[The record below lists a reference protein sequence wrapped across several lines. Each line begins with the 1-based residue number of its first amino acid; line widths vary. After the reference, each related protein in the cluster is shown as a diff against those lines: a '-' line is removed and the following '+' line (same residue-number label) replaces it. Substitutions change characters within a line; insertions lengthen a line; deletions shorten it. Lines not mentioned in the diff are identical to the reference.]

1 LGPSIVYSERTNEE
15 LEALFRTIINDEE
28 FLNVCQQKF
37 EKYNEDD
44 LSSFTLS
51 TNHFDYE
58 EISRDELKPRV
69 VHEINMSVYYNIEV
83 DRNNSDVTYVK
94 RYINVI
100 PEEND
105 HTTKKNR
112 FSNLNLSNDIERFI
126 KMHDYVRHSQPPE
139 TKITENKT
147 PIKRRQIHV
156 EPRRRT
162 TIDQI
167 QEYDS
172 VALAQIVEQQLAA
185 ARHAAARNN
194 FNPIVNQSPRVQPP
208 VNRAKFIQ
216 PPILIPKTNEQ
227 TPRHRIDYI
236 EFPKTN
242 LNHFLR
248 KPFTFIDNLVSK
260 PIPSNNEREKLLIL
274 GQQGIISSA
283 VALGSQRIPDNIK
296 TIELLEIPTTKPNAN
311 QYQDFHLIGYETL
324 DDYSV
329 SANPILRRAKS
340 MKHINNA
347 PNRSLTILRDITSDN
362 SSKLSSPLRSIKRN
376 IHHKNDTA
384 IHNKQVSR
392 EKRQGK
398 KVVENKHMGI
408 CRRIRYDDC
417 CCCCC

>member
-28 FLNVCQQKF
+28 FLNVCQEKF

-44 LSSFTLS
+44 LTLS

-126 KMHDYVRHSQPPE
+126 KMHDYVRHSQPPPE
-139 TKITENKT
+139 AKITENK
-147 PIKRRQIHV
+147 PSVKRRQIHV

-194 FNPIVNQSPRVQPP
+194 FNPIVNPSARVQPP

-216 PPILIPKTNEQ
+216 PPILIPKLNEQ
-227 TPRHRIDYI
+227 TPRHRVDYI
-236 EFPKTN
+236 EFPKRN
-242 LNHFLR
+242 LNHLRR
-248 KPFTFIDNLVSK
+248 KPLTFIDNLVSQ
-260 PIPSNNEREKLLIL
+260 PIPSNNEREKLVIL
-274 GQQGIISSA
+274 GQQGILSSA

-296 TIELLEIPTTKPNAN
+296 TIELLEIPTTKNAN
-311 QYQDFHLIGYETL
+311 QYQDFRLISYETL
-324 DDYSV
+324 DDSSV
-329 SANPILRRAKS
+329 FTNPVLRRAKS

-347 PNRSLTILRDITSDN
+347 SEKTSNHSLTILKDITSDN

-376 IHHKNDTA
+376 IHHKNETA

-398 KVVENKHMGI
+398 KS
-408 CRRIRYDDC
+408 RRK
-417 CCCCC
+417 